1 MAQYTEDFL
10 ATARHGYENTDQ
22 PMRELARELGI
33 GVTTLST
40 LAEKHGWAKRSL
52 RQRGLSPAMQLLAE
66 AQALAASRSLD
77 NPIRHPEARAQR
89 ASKGDGPDEWQT
101 DGPHP
106 SRLAP
111 LGLAPQDDGETAAP
125 PDLLI
130 KLEQILAQLI
140 AAQQLA
146 PANGI
151 HSPQGAR
158 NLTMLI
164 QAMRALKGMRG
175 PAPTDTGPTEND
187 DDDDMPR
194 DIDEFRRDLARRID
208 AFVASRTGDEDG
220 VAGSGVA
227 PLEAD
232 E

>member
-1 MAQYTEDFL
+1 MAQYTDEFL
-10 ATARHGYENTDQ
+10 ATARQGYESTDQ

-33 GVTTLST
+33 GITTLST
-40 LAEKHGWAKRSL
+40 LSEKHGWAKRSL

-66 AQALAASRSLD
+66 VNALAA
-77 NPIRHPEARAQR
+77 N
-89 ASKGDGPDEWQT
+89 
-101 DGPHP
+101 GPHP
-106 SRLAP
+106 SRLAT
-111 LGLAPQDDGETAAP
+111 LAPQDDGATPTPTLPLSGGGSPSAVEPAP
-125 PDLLI
+125 NQADLLI

-151 HSPQGAR
+151 QSPQGAR
-158 NLTMLI
+158 NLTLLI
-164 QAMRALKGMRG
+164 QSLRALQGMRG
-175 PAPTDTGPTEND
+175 AASTDTGPID

-194 DIDEFRRDLARRID
+194 DIDEFRLDLARRID
-208 AFVASRTGDEDG
+208 AFVASRTDAGDG
-220 VAGSGVA
+220 VENSPPA